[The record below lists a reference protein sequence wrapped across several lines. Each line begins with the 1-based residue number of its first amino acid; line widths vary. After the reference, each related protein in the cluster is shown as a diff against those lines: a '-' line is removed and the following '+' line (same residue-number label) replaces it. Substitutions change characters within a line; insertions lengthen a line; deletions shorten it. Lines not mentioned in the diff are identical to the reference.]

1 MQNGKDSIISVPD
14 EKDSYFRKSIVEDVF
29 DLAPRVCE
37 KDQEEIWRS
46 HKSNPIDSLSGGY
59 YASHEVY
66 TIIHQGIIK
75 GMVGVNRSTL
85 DNRIGIPWMLTDG
98 NFKGFELK
106 FLREGKR
113 WLDSLLTSDWDL
125 LFNYVDVDNVTAI
138 KWLKFLKFSF
148 VRIIPEF
155 GYAKTPFVEFM
166 RIKNV

>member
-1 MQNGKDSIISVPD
+1 MQSGKGSTICVPEEKVSYIRNSV
-14 EKDSYFRKSIVEDVF
+14 VEDVF
-29 DLAPRVCE
+29 DLAPKVCE

-46 HKSNPIDSLSGGY
+46 HKSTPIKSLTAGF
-59 YASHEVY
+59 YASEDVL
-66 TIIHQGIIK
+66 TIIHQEEIK
-75 GMVGVNRSTL
+75 GMFGVNRSTL
-85 DNRIGIPWMLTDG
+85 DDRIGIPWMLTDG

-106 FLREGKR
+106 FLREGRR
-113 WLDSLLTSDWDL
+113 WVDSLLTSDWDL
-125 LFNYVDVDNVTAI
+125 LFNYVDIYNSNAI